1 MRTTRR
7 TGLRLLVALAFLVL
21 ATTTTPGAQPAGTY
35 LVTRVIDGDTLVL
48 ERIGKVRLIGVD
60 TPETVDP
67 RRPVQRYGQEAG
79 DFTRRLVDG
88 KRVRVEYDWERT
100 DKYNRTL
107 AYIYLLDGTFVN
119 AEIVRQGYGF
129 AYTRFPFK
137 HLEAFRLYEREARE
151 HNRGQWAPEA
161 PAVPAGRANG
171 SAADR
176 TRSETVYI
184 TRTGTKYHRQGC
196 RSLSGGALAVALK
209 DAAKTHSAC
218 KICRPPLP

>member
-7 TGLRLLVALAFLVL
+7 AGLRLLIALAFLTL
-21 ATTTTPGAQPAGTY
+21 ATTITPGEQPAGSY
-35 LVTRVIDGDTLVL
+35 RVMRVIDGDTLVL
-48 ERIGKVRLIGVD
+48 ERIGTVRLIGVN

-67 RRPVQRYGQEAG
+67 RRPVQRYGKEAS

-88 KRVRVEYDWERT
+88 KRVRVEYDWQRK

-107 AYIYLLDGTFVN
+107 AYLYLLDGTFVN
-119 AEIVRQGYGF
+119 AEIVRQGYGV

-137 HLEAFRLYEREARE
+137 HLQAFRRHEREARE
-151 HNRGQWAPEA
+151 HDRGLWAPK
-161 PAVPAGRANG
+161 VPAAPPGLANG

-196 RSLSGGALAVALK
+196 RSLSGGALSVALK

-218 KICRPPLP
+218 EICRPPLS

>member
-1 MRTTRR
+1 MRTTQR
-7 TGLRLLVALAFLVL
+7 TGLRLLIALAFLAL
-21 ATTTTPGAQPAGTY
+21 ATTITLGEQPAGSY
-35 LVTRVIDGDTLVL
+35 LVTRVIDGDTVVL

-67 RRPVQRYGQEAG
+67 RRPVQRYGEEAS

-88 KRVRVEYDWERT
+88 KRVRVEYDWERK

-107 AYIYLLDGTFVN
+107 AYLYLLDGTFVN

-137 HLEAFRLYEREARE
+137 HLQAFRRYEREARE
-151 HNRGQWAPEA
+151 HDRGLWAPKVPRA
-161 PAVPAGRANG
+161 PAGLANG

-196 RSLSGGALAVALK
+196 RSLSGGALPVALK

-218 KICRPPLP
+218 EICRPPLS